1 MKKIFIA
8 AAMAALPLMT
18 SANGAYAAEHG
29 HEHGHHAHA
38 SVAADSGLSLNQ
50 GERWEMDQ
58 HTRAMLL
65 KMEEAFFAADHTS
78 QAGLNAAGAELKGQL
93 GELISGCTMQGQ
105 AHDQLH
111 LFLTDYMPTID
122 RLAEAADYES
132 ARAAAIELKGHFDT
146 YRRYFR

>member
-1 MKKIFIA
+1 MKKFFIA
-8 AAMAALPLMT
+8 AALAAFPFMT
-18 SANGAYAAEHG
+18 SASGAYAAEHG
-29 HEHGHHAHA
+29 HGHHEHG
-38 SVAADSGLSLNQ
+38 AAAESGLSLNQ

-65 KMEEAFFAADHTS
+65 KMEEAFFVADHST

-93 GELISGCTMQGQ
+93 GELISGCTMQGA

-111 LFLTDYMPTID
+111 LFLTDYMPAID

-132 ARAAAIELKGHFDT
+132 ARAAAIELKGHFET
-146 YRRYFR
+146 YKHYFR